1 MEVHLLS
8 LLPVTSLESFTSDN
22 LSKKIKRVILAS
34 RLNIPVL
41 ASNRKLIR
49 PTNVCLFPFFTPFAL
64 VLIHCVA
71 HRKPH

>member
-1 MEVHLLS
+1 MSCDYHTGTPYQSVKNKNMEVHLLS

-22 LSKKIKRVILAS
+22 LSKKIKRFISVS

-49 PTNVCLFPFFTPFAL
+49 PTNVRPTP
-64 VLIHCVA
+64 
-71 HRKPH
+71 P